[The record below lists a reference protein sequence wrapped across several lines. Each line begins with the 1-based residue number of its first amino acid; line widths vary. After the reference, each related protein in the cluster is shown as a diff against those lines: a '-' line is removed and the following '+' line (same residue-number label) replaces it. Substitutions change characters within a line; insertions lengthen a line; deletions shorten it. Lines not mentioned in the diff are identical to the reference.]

1 MHLFVHNYLQV
12 SYSTLK
18 FHVSFPLL
26 PFTHN
31 YLKEAKE
38 VQKDSFLLCLWPGL
52 ARKISYKCASG
63 GFEKDSANRKSVL
76 AMMK

>member
-1 MHLFVHNYLQV
+1 MHLFVHKYLQV

-52 ARKISYKCASG
+52 ANVQVEAL
-63 GFEKDSANRKSVL
+63 EKTQPTGNQYL
-76 AMMK
+76 L